1 MRVETDIKAGNLVD
15 DAVNVVSSTYNQ
27 VADFVSKADSQAQSV
42 VGQVEST
49 ANAVWQSVTNPFS

>member
-15 DAVNVVSSTYNQ
+15 DAMNVVSSTYNQ
-27 VADFVSKADSQAQSV
+27 AADFVSKADSQAQSV